1 MIVDIFVPCFI
12 DQVYPNVAVNMV
24 KVLEKV
30 GCAVNYNP
38 EQTCCGQPAFNS
50 GYWSEAKE
58 VGEKFIKEFQN
69 DRYIITPSASC
80 AGYVKNYF
88 GEMFHNSA
96 LHNEFK
102 MVQKNMF
109 EFTDFLVNVLKITDI
124 GATLNG
130 VATYHDSCAALR
142 EYGVKREP
150 RVLLQKVRGLE
161 LREMP
166 DSETCCGFVGSFA
179 VNFESISVGM
189 GSEKVKNAESTG
201 AEYLISTDQSC
212 LMHMD
217 GYITKENKKLKIMH
231 IADVLAAG
239 WD

>member
-88 GEMFHNSA
+88 G
-96 LHNEFK
+96 
-102 MVQKNMF
+102 
-109 EFTDFLVNVLKITDI
+109 
-124 GATLNG
+124 
-130 VATYHDSCAALR
+130 
-142 EYGVKREP
+142 
-150 RVLLQKVRGLE
+150 
-161 LREMP
+161 
-166 DSETCCGFVGSFA
+166 
-179 VNFESISVGM
+179 
-189 GSEKVKNAESTG
+189 
-201 AEYLISTDQSC
+201 
-212 LMHMD
+212 
-217 GYITKENKKLKIMH
+217 
-231 IADVLAAG
+231 
-239 WD
+239 

>member
-12 DQVYPNVAVNMV
+12 DQVYPQVAVNMV

-102 MVQKNMF
+102 LVQKNMF

-166 DSETCCGFVGSFA
+166 DTDTCCGFGGSFA
-179 VNFESISVGM
+179 VKFEPISVGM
-189 GSEKVKNAESTG
+189 GAEKVKNAESTG
-201 AEYLISTDQSC
+201 ADFLISTDMSC

-217 GYITKENKKLKIMH
+217 GYVNKEHKKMKVLH

>member
-166 DSETCCGFVGSFA
+166 DSETCCGFGGSFA
-179 VNFESISVGM
+179 VKFESISVGM

-217 GYITKENKKLKIMH
+217 GYITTENKKLKIMH